1 MAEKKAFLLRMDAAL
16 HDALQRWAA
25 DEMRSVNAQVEY
37 LLRRAAV
44 AAGRMKRGAGNRE
57 QGADET

>member
-37 LLRRAAV
+37 LLRRAVV
-44 AAGRMKRGAGNRE
+44 AAGRMKRGAGNRK